1 MTRILVSLSLISL
14 TFVGVAQSAS
24 AQEGGGPKE
33 RGNRFQF
40 APSVWKIEQPRIP
53 PMMQEPAHNVRSG
66 AVPRNM
72 LGLDPGMLAQRPAP
86 MPMPMPVAR
95 PVTTSVTPQ
104 VFVPKTSFNPAFGRP
119 SQPVQPLTAQPAQP
133 FAPMPMQAMAKPP
146 ITAKPAAAS
155 HPVAVRRNTATAIRW
170 NARKP
175 SIATAPI
182 KASPEV
188 ASYGNKF
195 FTPGAPLPSTN
206 IGQLSSQIDVRG
218 KLMNRNGKKSK

>member
-14 TFVGVAQSAS
+14 VFVGVAQSAS
-24 AQEGGGPKE
+24 AQESGGPRE
-33 RGNRFQF
+33 RGNRFNF
-40 APSVWKIEQPRIP
+40 APNRWKVDTGNMPAMP
-53 PMMQEPAHNVRSG
+53 AEPVHAVRSG

-72 LGLDPGMLAQRPAP
+72 FGLDPGMLATRPA
-86 MPMPMPVAR
+86 PMPMPVAR

-104 VFVPKTSFNPAFGRP
+104 VFVPKTSFNPAFGKP
-119 SQPVQPLTAQPAQP
+119 TQPVQPLTAQPALP
-133 FAPMPMQAMAKPP
+133 LAPMPMQAMAKPP
-146 ITAKPAAAS
+146 IQAKPAAAS
-155 HPVAVRRNTATAIRW
+155 HPVALRRNTATAIRW

-195 FTPGAPLPSTN
+195 YSPGAPLSSNN
-206 IGQLSSQIDVRG
+206 IGSLSSQTSLNGRIISR
-218 KLMNRNGKKSK
+218 GKKSK